1 MKKICFLFLLSA
13 FGLHFTGNTQNAR
26 IVSECTIVYN
36 LSIEDGNSSPELLQS
51 LKGASKTVYLKGSK
65 SRTDLVSPSYSL
77 TIINDTKKDTT
88 IILREL
94 GSTKYMTF
102 LDEAKKLEKNKK
114 FEGITLLPTNE
125 TKTILGYECKK
136 VVSKLKDGST
146 YNVYYAPSIIPSTRE
161 YEYQFKDLPGLAL
174 EYETTSEDGKMVY
187 KFTAVK
193 ISMIPVQAAR
203 FDIPKSGYRIL

>member
-1 MKKICFLFLLSA
+1 MKKVSFMFLLSLMVLSTNLYA
-13 FGLHFTGNTQNAR
+13 QNAR

-36 LSIEDGNSSPELLQS
+36 LSIQDGNSTPELIQS
-51 LKGASKTVYLKGSK
+51 LKGASKTVYIKGSK

-77 TIINDTKKDTT
+77 TIINDSKRDTT

-94 GSTKYMTF
+94 GSTRYMTF

-114 FEGITLLPTNE
+114 FEGIAFLPTSE
-125 TKTILGYECKK
+125 TKTILGYDCKK

-146 YNVYYAPSIIPSTRE
+146 YNVYYAPSIIPSTKE
-161 YEYQFKDLPGLAL
+161 YEYQFKDLAGLAL

-187 KFTAVK
+187 KFTAEK
-193 ISMIPVQAAR
+193 ISLTPVQAAK
-203 FDIPKSGYRIL
+203 FDTPKSGYRIL

>member
-1 MKKICFLFLLSA
+1 MRKIGFLFLLSA
-13 FGLHFTGNTQNAR
+13 LGASTICSAQTPR
-26 IVSECTIVYN
+26 IISECTIVYN
-36 LSIEDGNSSPELLQS
+36 LSIEDGNSSPELIQS
-51 LKGASKTVYLKGSK
+51 LKGASKTVYIKGSK
-65 SRTDLVSPSYSL
+65 SRTELVSPSYSL
-77 TIINDTKKDTT
+77 TIINDTKRDTT

-102 LDEAKKLEKNKK
+102 LNEAKKLEKNKK
-114 FEGITLLPTNE
+114 FEGITFLNTTE
-125 TKTILGYECKK
+125 TKTILGYDCKK

-146 YNVYYAPSIIPSTRE
+146 YNVYYAPLIVPSTRE

-187 KFTAVK
+187 KFTAEK
-193 ISMIPVQAAR
+193 ISLIPVQAAK